1 MNSQTPSLQELARCL
16 EKSSIVDSQFQL
28 MATWADSNVYG
39 STLQSDYI
47 YKEYL
52 GLPLAA
58 VKKYHEI
65 QTDFSALPLK
75 GKILGK
81 TVEILSLSPEWM
93 ASIRLNWQN
102 KTLVQIPRIQG
113 VRLSDLQKV
122 PGSYIKSCDIAD
134 WIIDKLSK
142 AWIPITGFT
151 GMWNPW
157 ILPLS
162 KENIMIIWNNWEQE
176 KIVITD
182 LATSVKEFLKLLSR

>member
-1 MNSQTPSLQELARCL
+1 MNNQISSLQELARYL
-16 EKSSIVDSQFQL
+16 EQSSIEDSQFQL

-39 STLQSDYI
+39 SALQSDYI

-58 VKKYHEI
+58 VKKYHKI
-65 QTDFSALPLK
+65 QTDFSAIPLK

-81 TVEILSLSPEWM
+81 TVEILSLPLEWID
-93 ASIRLNWQN
+93 SIRVNWKN
-102 KTLVQIPRIQG
+102 RTLVQIPRIQG
-113 VRLSDLQKV
+113 VRLSDLQKI

-157 ILPLS
+157 IMPLS
-162 KENIMIIWNNWEQE
+162 KENIMLVGNNWDQE
-176 KIVITD
+176 KIIITD
-182 LATSVKEFLKLLSR
+182 LATSVQEFIKNF